1 MVSTPHSYGAFLTR
15 SGLRGTTSDE
25 TTIGRRPKSVATTA
39 AMAIGPKDVTI
50 ARCSPVLRASSVYP
64 APESRGKT
72 RSPAE
77 NARASAELEQYSA
90 HYADVR
96 QSRKTLKRSRARP
109 APIATHERG
118 SSAT

>member
-64 APESRGKT
+64 APESAGKT
-72 RSPAE
+72 RSPLQYPTLRNYGQVATRR
-77 NARASAELEQYSA
+77 RANCTVLNTGAIPLTRREL
-90 HYADVR
+90 
-96 QSRKTLKRSRARP
+96 
-109 APIATHERG
+109 G
-118 SSAT
+118 